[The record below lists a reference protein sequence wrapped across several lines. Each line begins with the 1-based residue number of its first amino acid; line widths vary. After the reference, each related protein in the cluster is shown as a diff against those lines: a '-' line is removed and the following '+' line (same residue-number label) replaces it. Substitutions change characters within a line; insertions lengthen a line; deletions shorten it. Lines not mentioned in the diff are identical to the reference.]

1 MLAKGA
7 EMGSPGAWHAV
18 PDSALTSPARSEELG
33 ADDDCRQ

>member
-33 ADDDCRQ
+33 AGDDRRQ